1 MIFYLGRE
9 KRERAE
15 KMSSLVKYIVGFL
28 NHLVL
33 RLIPVQCVKRGE
45 WESGYND
52 IFVLRKARE
61 QLKIPIM
68 YNNPIFSRRG
78 KERGT
83 TF

>member
-45 WESGYND
+45 WESG
-52 IFVLRKARE
+52 
-61 QLKIPIM
+61 
-68 YNNPIFSRRG
+68 
-78 KERGT
+78 
-83 TF
+83 

>member
-15 KMSSLVKYIVGFL
+15 KMSSLVKCIVETQ

-33 RLIPVQCVKRGE
+33 RLIPMQCVKRGE

-61 QLKIPIM
+61 QLKNP
-68 YNNPIFSRRG
+68 NNV
-78 KERGT
+78 
-83 TF
+83 